1 MFKSKSEKEKLMT
14 KALKSIG
21 MALTVSSILVG
32 CAKELPEKE
41 PDAIK
46 DNTISVSETANA
58 MIIVE
63 TVEEDNSIQGIEGIE
78 AQGQSKGISALST
91 SKMFA
96 VKIVESNNE
105 QMNNYLTDLKI
116 EANQAGDQFEITF
129 KIISVK
135 SEQ

>member
-63 TVEEDNSIQGIEGIE
+63 TVVVSPTEAGRGVIIPKKRTPVKPVVVPINPPIVDN
-78 AQGQSKGISALST
+78 ISA
-91 SKMFA
+91 SKR
-96 VKIVESNNE
+96 N
-105 QMNNYLTDLKI
+105 
-116 EANQAGDQFEITF
+116 
-129 KIISVK
+129 
-135 SEQ
+135 